1 MLTLNAHWLITN
13 GPKAIPKFEGLQR
26 KLARSGWPDIVVL
39 TEVSGYTGANL
50 CTRFKTHAKEVAAK
64 YDMHWT
70 TRATNSTGGHA
81 SCRTTAGG
89 GVAILWAKRLR
100 LQKPRLEVPDVGGE
114 EEMTKLKGHLLSL
127 RFDPPAAGSVPR
139 RRMPLIDRT
148 LIVIGAYIPP
158 AGDWATFAAAT
169 AMKGLRLLLERA
181 LPVRRYRGAFV
192 LVAGH
197 FNARTGDGPV
207 ELKFAQDGFMT
218 ERIEAEC
225 AAARANSA
233 GAHQVARVE
242 MSGGSTLLHRVRC
255 KGASDTDARGRELTD
270 MISTNGMCFVPGVLN
285 YPPTSWEL

>member
-1 MLTLNAHWLITN
+1 
-13 GPKAIPKFEGLQR
+13 
-26 KLARSGWPDIVVL
+26 
-39 TEVSGYTGANL
+39 
-50 CTRFKTHAKEVAAK
+50 
-64 YDMHWT
+64 MHWT
-70 TRATNSTGGHA
+70 TRATSSTGGQA
-81 SCRTTAGG
+81 TCRSTAGG
-89 GVAILWAKRLR
+89 GVAILWARRLR
-100 LQKPRLEVPDVGGE
+100 LQKPRLELPDVGGE

-158 AGDWATFAAAT
+158 AAGDWATFSAAT
-169 AMKGLRLLLERA
+169 TMKGLRLLLERA

-218 ERIEAEC
+218 ERIADEC
-225 AAARANSA
+225 AAARAKSA

-242 MSGGSTLLHRVRC
+242 LRGGKNQFEVGVANGCWWGCLNCKRKYCLGKTERYTEYRTRKVYSGSL
-255 KGASDTDARGRELTD
+255 KIQAR
-270 MISTNGMCFVPGVLN
+270 
-285 YPPTSWEL
+285 